1 MSAIL
6 DHIVINTRFEMDK
19 AETIFSDLGFTL
31 TPRGFHTLGSHNH
44 LMMFA
49 TDFLE
54 LIGIAE
60 ADGHMR
66 PELVEGNLGLNGL
79 VFKSDDVD
87 KTYARLESLGMA
99 GDSPKSFSRPVTL
112 SDGSTRDACFRTV
125 TARADSFPA
134 GRLYFCEHQTPDLIW
149 RPEWQSHENGVTHFS
164 ELVVVTGQPNKHTER
179 VGELLEANNGS
190 GQALA
195 LNDGFH
201 LTFLNAEDYAS
212 RFGDMANT
220 GASRAD
226 FFGAVGLRCNSLDAI
241 RNNTSDNSS
250 IRVKDGEQTIAVVV
264 EAFETLISFDL

>member
-6 DHIVINTRFEMDK
+6 DHIVINTRFEMDR
-19 AETIFSDLGFTL
+19 AETIFSSLGFTL

-66 PELVEGNLGLNGL
+66 LELVEGNLGLNGL

-99 GDSPKSFSRPVTL
+99 GDAPKSFSRPVIL
-112 SDGSTRDACFRTV
+112 SDSSTRDACFRTV

-149 RPEWQSHENGVTHFS
+149 RPEWQSHANGVTHFS
-164 ELVVVTGQPNKHTER
+164 ELVVVTGQPTEHTER
-179 VGELLEANNGS
+179 LSELLEANNVS
-190 GQALA
+190 GRALK

-201 LTFLNAEDYAS
+201 LTFLNADDYAS
-212 RFGDMANT
+212 RFGDMAIT
-220 GASRAD
+220 GAGRAD
-226 FFGAVGLRCNSLDAI
+226 FFGSVGLRCSSLEAI
-241 RNNTSDNSS
+241 RSYTSENSHIPS
-250 IRVKDGEQTIAVVV
+250 RDSEQSLAVVV